1 MCPKHME
8 NEKSYIRRMVV
19 FKTLVISK
27 VVFLVL
33 LTKIPHQRSGQRIG
47 ENIKICSL
55 ENSAGKMKHE
65 TTSKNYKDCFLK
77 NVDISYKI
85 VTLQCSWIRLYD
97 MTIFMSGNHCHC
109 I

>member
-55 ENSAGKMKHE
+55 ENSTGKMKHE
-65 TTSKNYKDCFLK
+65 TTCKNYKDGFLK
-77 NVDISYKI
+77 NVNISYKI
-85 VTLQCSWIRLYD
+85 
-97 MTIFMSGNHCHC
+97 
-109 I
+109 

>member
-1 MCPKHME
+1 ME
-8 NEKSYIRRMVV
+8 NEKLNRRKIFV

-27 VVFLVL
+27 IVFLAL

-47 ENIKICSL
+47 KNIKICSS

-65 TTSKNYKDCFLK
+65 TTCKNYKGGFLK

-85 VTLQCSWIRLYD
+85 VTLQCSWISLYD
-97 MTIFMSGNHCHC
+97 MTVFMRGN
-109 I
+109 

>member
-1 MCPKHME
+1 ME
-8 NEKSYIRRMVV
+8 NEKCNIRRKMFV

-27 VVFLVL
+27 IVFLAL

-47 ENIKICSL
+47 ENIKICSS

-65 TTSKNYKDCFLK
+65 TTCKNYKDGFLK

-97 MTIFMSGNHCHC
+97 MTVFMSGN
-109 I
+109 